1 MGGLI
6 SRAFRATGFLGGRI
20 MLRRFERISA
30 DAVAANRKTLIDI
43 LEANADTEFGRMHG
57 FDRLATDATGEL
69 YRRAV
74 PVSTY
79 PDYIEAI
86 GRMEQGETNI
96 LTADDLLFFAVSSGT
111 TGTTKL
117 VPTTKRHHGFTFKYM
132 GTVVQGVISR
142 ELHEPGPTDRGVNL
156 MTFSG
161 EQTLSPGG
169 VPIGSATAEAVRRMA
184 RIVPHLWNSPIEIY
198 TMDDLPSAR
207 YLHALYGLRN
217 RDNQFVE
224 AVFAPRLLE
233 WLRDVESRWDELVA
247 DIANGT
253 LTDGL
258 DIGTELRRR
267 VLADNP
273 ADPRRAA
280 ELQTATVDGMEGF
293 LPRVWPSMS
302 HLMTITS
309 GSFDVYVPALR
320 HYCGGLPIYS
330 PSYGATESFI
340 GVGLWPDR
348 PGHYVMATDPSF
360 FEFIPLADVD
370 EARPETVN
378 MENAVVGD
386 DYELVITNH
395 AGLYRYRLGDVIRVV
410 GRHGQAPIIEF
421 RYRRGTQFDVTG
433 EKTNE
438 EHVASAVAHL
448 GQRHRGLA
456 VDDYTSTADTDS
468 SPPRY
473 VLYIEREPHRG
484 DDRIDEVDVER
495 WATDLDRLLAEANPA
510 LVEYRQGGF
519 LGRPRL
525 AIVECGTFARMAD
538 LALDTDRAPSRSQL
552 KTPRRVDG
560 GEQIA
565 LLESAVVSSA

>member
-1 MGGLI
+1 MTLV
-6 SRAFRATGFLGGRI
+6 SRMFRAAGFAGGRT
-20 MLRRFERISA
+20 MLRLFERTSKN
-30 DAVAANRKTLIDI
+30 AVAANRKTLTKI
-43 LEANADTEFGRMHG
+43 LQSNAEVEFGRTHD
-57 FDRLATDATGEL
+57 FDRLATDATGER

-74 PVSTY
+74 PLSTY
-79 PDYIEAI
+79 PDYLEAV
-86 GRMEQGETNI
+86 GRMERGEKNI

-117 VPTTKRHHGFTFKYM
+117 VPVTKRHHGFTFKYM
-132 GTVVQGVISR
+132 GTVVQGVISKN
-142 ELHEPGPTDRGVNL
+142 LHGSGPTERGVDL

-161 EQTLSPGG
+161 GQTLSSGG

-184 RIVPHLWNSPIEIY
+184 RIVPHLWNSPIEVY
-198 TMDDLPSAR
+198 TADDLPSAR

-233 WLRDVESRWDELVA
+233 WLRDMEHRWDELVA
-247 DIANGT
+247 DIGNGT
-253 LTDGL
+253 LTDAL
-258 DIGTELRRR
+258 EIDAALRRQ

-273 ADPRRAA
+273 PDPDRAA
-280 ELQTATVDGMEGF
+280 ELAAAAAQGFDGI
-293 LPRVWPSMS
+293 LRRVWPSMS

-320 HYCGGLPIYS
+320 RYGGDLPIYS

-348 PGHYVMATDPSF
+348 PGHYVMATDPAY
-360 FEFIPLADVD
+360 FEFLPLAASD
-370 EARPETVN
+370 EDQPETVD
-378 MENAVVGD
+378 MEGVVIGE

-395 AGLYRYRLGDVIRVV
+395 AGLYRYRLGDVVRVV
-410 GRHGQAPIIEF
+410 DTFGQAPVIQF
-421 RYRRGTQFDVTG
+421 LYRRGTQFDVTG

-438 EHVASAVAHL
+438 EHVASAVAEL
-448 GQRHRGLA
+448 GRRHPQLA

-473 VLYIEREPHRG
+473 VLYVEREPHRS
-484 DDRIDEVDVER
+484 DDRIDDADVEQ
-495 WATDLDRLLAEANPA
+495 WAADLDRLLAKANPA
-510 LVEYRQGGF
+510 LVEYRDGGF

-525 AIVECGTFARMAD
+525 AVVERGTFARMAD
-538 LALDTDRAPSRSQL
+538 LAVDVDRAPSRSQL

-560 GEQIA
+560 EKQLA
-565 LLESAVVSSA
+565 LLEAAVVSSA